1 MTAAAT
7 PPAAATWLSLIKAA
21 SPSPIRWLRPPPHR
35 TAYFSSTRSPGVV
48 FLVSRTTAPV
58 PSIASAQALVAVAI
72 PDRWVR
78 KLSIVR
84 SAPSTAGAGPLTR
97 STASP
102 ARSRVPSGTSAAR
115 LSRQLAAGPSRYHPI
130 RSSTASATGTPA
142 SVPASRATTSAVTVR
157 PATVAADVTS
167 GP

>member
-1 MTAAAT
+1 M
-7 PPAAATWLSLIKAA
+7 
-21 SPSPIRWLRPPPHR
+21 
-35 TAYFSSTRSPGVV
+35 
-48 FLVSRTTAPV
+48 SRTTAPV
-58 PSIASAQALVAVAI
+58 PSIASAQARVAVAM

-102 ARSRVPSGTSAAR
+102 GPIRAPSGTSAAQP
-115 LSRQLAAGPSRYHPI
+115 SRQLAAGPSRYHPI

-142 SVPASRATTSAVTVR
+142 STPASRATTSAVTVR

-167 GP
+167 GPYAKSSSSAAPTTRATSSALSPAARSVASVSPRRPVTPWRGPVTSS